1 MQWCSDKTSGD
12 EGVLNFLAT
21 VDTANQPT
29 SMLRLLY
36 KAYGC
41 VIDKQLTVSS
51 VGVSSMY

>member
-1 MQWCSDKTSGD
+1 MQWCSEKTSGD
-12 EGVLNFLAT
+12 EGVLNFIAT

-41 VIDKQLTVSS
+41 EIDKQLTVSS